1 MPDTGNSLPLVSI
14 GILFFSAAASV
25 TAIVGLLYW
34 AIHNLGND
42 LRHEMQQM
50 EQRLRDEMHQMEHR
64 LRADLYEGLGRLEG
78 VFKKAPT

>member
-34 AIHNLGND
+34 AIHSLGND
-42 LRHEMQQM
+42 LRHEMQ
-50 EQRLRDEMHQMEHR
+50 QMEHR